1 MRAIVLRIVVLLGA
15 IVVWFGA
22 WAVVRANRPPDANAL
37 IAPLLP
43 QGEGQSVCLTGSFT
57 DQVMDV
63 EDWSKSKMEPTKHL
77 SPDGK
82 PYMRPVPPVMK
93 DMSVR
98 SFTLQ
103 LVYDTRE
110 ADYDWIH
117 NFRLLAEVEGV
128 GTMYA
133 SGECPWYAKDKVRGP
148 DKREITGNTTNIG
161 CYIDC
166 DGGGFDLER
175 VAGSRG
181 AVDVVRPQVRPP
193 DEGRL
198 RRWRKRIASSP
209 SPPGS
214 PSGCRPPAPRPA
226 SRSRNGPAAERLDAV
241 IPVLACPGR
250 PGSPGSMSPQTPERA
265 VDGSR
270 ASVAAPHARRRCVAS
285 PFPR

>member
-1 MRAIVLRIVVLLGA
+1 MRAIVLRIAVLLGA

-43 QGEGQSVCLTGSFT
+43 QGDGQSACLTGSFT
-57 DQVMDV
+57 DRVMDV

-77 SPDGK
+77 SLDGK
-82 PYMRPVPPVMK
+82 PYMRPVPPIMK

-133 SGECPWYAKDKVRGP
+133 SGECPWYAKVKVRGP
-148 DKREITGNTTNIG
+148 DKQESTGNTTNIG

-175 VAGSRG
+175 VAGAAALSMTFDPRFG
-181 AVDVVRPQVRPP
+181 LRMKGGCGGG
-193 DEGRL
+193 GRY
-198 RRWRKRIASSP
+198 RIKPVTSDITFRLQTASAEACKP
-209 SPPGS
+209 LEEW
-214 PSGCRPPAPRPA
+214 A
-226 SRSRNGPAAERLDAV
+226 SR
-241 IPVLACPGR
+241 
-250 PGSPGSMSPQTPERA
+250 
-265 VDGSR
+265 
-270 ASVAAPHARRRCVAS
+270 
-285 PFPR
+285 